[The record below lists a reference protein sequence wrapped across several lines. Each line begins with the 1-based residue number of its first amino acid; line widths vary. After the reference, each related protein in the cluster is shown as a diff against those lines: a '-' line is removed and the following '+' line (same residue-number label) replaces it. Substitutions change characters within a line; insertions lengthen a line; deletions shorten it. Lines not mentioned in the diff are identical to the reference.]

1 MTRNLAR
8 VWIAVTLCL
17 AAFAP
22 PAAASGVTAGIAWL
36 AAHQDASG
44 LWGSVQGTPFR
55 DATVAVVALSAAG
68 ADSSGVSV
76 ALAAINETPAT
87 STDYLARRMLANTFG
102 DAAVLSARQN
112 SDGGWGYGSRY
123 ASNLLETALAVLA
136 LKSAAHADTVT
147 LGAGVR
153 HLTERQ
159 NADHG
164 WAFTAGDTSRVFYTA
179 HVLLA
184 LEAVRDSFNVTA
196 PLQSGIAWL
205 KMQAHTDGGFGA
217 GGASNA
223 YETALTLLALAPT
236 DSLAPEFVRGLNYL
250 WVTQRPDGSWNE
262 DAYSTALAVLAMR
275 STATV
280 SVEPD
285 RQPLTLSFAV
295 APNPARAVATVALTM
310 PRREQVRLA
319 VYDVTGRLVRML
331 VNAKLDAGA
340 RTLTWDL
347 RSTDGGRASSG
358 AYYLRLSY
366 GEKTVTRKLILT
378 R

>member
-1 MTRNLAR
+1 MAD
-8 VWIAVTLCL
+8 AV
-17 AAFAP
+17 
-22 PAAASGVTAGIAWL
+22 AWL

-44 LWGSVQGTPFR
+44 LWGTAEGTPLR
-55 DATVAVVALSAAG
+55 DATTAIAALKSVG
-68 ADSSGVSV
+68 ADSAGIAAAVT
-76 ALAAINETPAT
+76 AINGTLLT
-87 STDYLARRMLANTFG
+87 STDYLARRMVANSHAASAVDFGQLAT
-102 DAAVLSARQN
+102 DLWARQAA
-112 SDGGWGYGSRY
+112 DGGWGYGPRY
-123 ASNLLETALAVLA
+123 GSNLLETALAVEA
-136 LKSAAHADTVT
+136 LKSAAHADTAM

-153 HLTERQ
+153 HLTGHQ

-184 LEAVRDSFNVTA
+184 LEAVRDSFDVTA
-196 PLQSGIAWL
+196 PLLSGIAWL
-205 KMQAHTDGGFGA
+205 KTQAHDDGGFGT
-217 GGASNA
+217 GAASKA

-236 DSLAPEFVRGLNYL
+236 DSLAPEFVHGLNYL
-250 WVTQRPDGSWNE
+250 WVTQQPDGSWNE

-275 STATV
+275 SSATV

-295 APNPARAVATVALTM
+295 APNPARAVATVALTL